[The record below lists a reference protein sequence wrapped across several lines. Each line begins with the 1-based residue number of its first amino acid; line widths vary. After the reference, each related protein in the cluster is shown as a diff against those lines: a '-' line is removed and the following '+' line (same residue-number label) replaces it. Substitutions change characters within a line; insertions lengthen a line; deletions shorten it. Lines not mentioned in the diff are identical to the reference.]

1 MNDSFA
7 GWILAVSVCVFLF
20 WDNGKGQ
27 DVHDLVQQYLTQQI
41 EQGAK

>member
-7 GWILAVSVCVFLF
+7 GWILVITVWVFLF
-20 WDNGKGQ
+20 GNNDAGQ
-27 DVHDLVQQYLTQQI
+27 DTHDLVQQYLTQQI